1 MKRTKILFLVGT
13 VNNIMDRMPLPP
25 GEYVIEIGKQ
35 KIPFG
40 LKEGENMTFERK
52 EEKT

>member
-1 MKRTKILFLVGT
+1 MKLTKILFLAGT
-13 VNNIMDRMPLPP
+13 VSNIMDRMPLPP

-40 LKEGENMTFERK
+40 LKEGKNLTFERK
-52 EEKT
+52 KEKT